1 MDNPEQQPK
10 PAKKKRVYKLRK
22 YGKPVKRSTTPKR
35 NYDDERYT
43 KLRKFV
49 RRRDDH
55 KCQFPGCNYRNTR
68 NKKLEVH
75 HILRWWDFPALRY
88 DSRNAVCLCSD
99 CHKKVTGKEE
109 FYVKMFVQI
118 VQAKGEQ
125 QCF

>member
-1 MDNPEQQPK
+1 MDK
-10 PAKKKRVYKLRK
+10 PVKKKKIYKLRK
-22 YGKPVKRSTTPKR
+22 YGKPAQRSMIPKR

-49 RRRDDH
+49 RRRDEH
-55 KCQFPGCNYRNTR
+55 KCQFPGCNYQNTR

-88 DSRNAVCLCSD
+88 DSRNSILLCSD
-99 CHKKVTGKEE
+99 HHRFVTGKEAQ
-109 FYVKMFVQI
+109 YIKLFVQI
-118 VQAKGEQ
+118 VQAKGEH